1 MKPFMKVLGLL
12 VVVVVCTFGAVGCG
26 SSDSSSST
34 STTAAA
40 VPERLYVFTGVDAS
54 IKPVAGSDGVYSFAM
69 PIDATRKDV
78 TMFTDRPYRDANTLS
93 FEVLASLW
101 TKDGATGFKADPP
114 NVALVYGPDGAEQ
127 KTMIAEMS
135 NAKVVDSP
143 DGKGQVLEATLTIA
157 TDQAVAALAKTSGTL
172 GAHAKRHAAFTTINK
187 ADTKEIAVFV
197 DAVC

>member
-1 MKPFMKVLGLL
+1 ML
-12 VVVVVCTFGAVGCG
+12 VVGAFGVVGCG
-26 SSDSSSST
+26 ASDSS
-34 STTAAA
+34 TTTAAAA
-40 VPERLYVFTGVDAS
+40 VPERLYVFEGVDAS

-69 PIDATRKDV
+69 PIDATRKGV
-78 TMFTDRPYRDANTLS
+78 TMFTDRPYRDAKTLS

-114 NVALVYGPDGAEQ
+114 NVALVYGPEGAEQ

-143 DGKGQVLEATLTIA
+143 DGKGELLEATLTIA

-172 GAHAKRHAAFTTINK
+172 GAHAKRHAAFTTIDI

-197 DAVC
+197 DGVC

>member
-1 MKPFMKVLGLL
+1 MTSFTKMLALA
-12 VVVVVCTFGAVGCG
+12 VVVVGAFGVVGCG
-26 SSDSSSST
+26 SSERSSSST
-34 STTAAA
+34 TAA
-40 VPERLYVFTGVDAS
+40 VPERLYVFEGVDAS

-69 PIDATRKDV
+69 PIDATRKGV
-78 TMFTDRPYRDANTLS
+78 TMFTDRPYRDARTLS

-114 NVALVYGPDGAEQ
+114 NVAIVYGPDGAAQ

-135 NAKVVDSP
+135 NAKIVDGP
-143 DGKGQVLEATLTIA
+143 DGKGEVLEATMTIA

-172 GAHAKRHAAFTTINK
+172 GAHAKRHAAFTTIDN

-197 DAVC
+197 DGVC